1 MRIKFEYIQRIY
13 HFQINNTIH
22 PKLKYKEFRWDKLWF
37 MTKFPIGE
45 LSDFRSEM
53 AKKKESYDLMLSAQD
68 KLIEDFERR
77 MLEILD
83 ENIALKAA
91 NCSLQTQI
99 DQSSNKISSQDLEIA
114 KIKFEHKVYKIHDSL
129 GEKA

>member
-1 MRIKFEYIQRIY
+1 
-13 HFQINNTIH
+13 
-22 PKLKYKEFRWDKLWF
+22 